1 MVLVEETHDISSH
14 GGIRVFRMM
23 GAASMV
29 SGIEEPNVVGFSV
42 PFAQCLPVVAA
53 SQEAMQN
60 DQMPVHPG
68 VEAWN
73 GAGVEGQVGHDGTAV
88 KVVVQGRPCIAQQLG
103 PNPNTAH
110 LKSERGLC

>member
-1 MVLVEETHDISSH
+1 MVLVKEAHDISGH
-14 GGIRVFRMM
+14 GRVRMFGMM
-23 GAASMV
+23 GAPSMV

-60 DQMPVHPG
+60 DQMPVHPW

-73 GAGVEGQVGHDGTAV
+73 GTGVEGQVGHGGTAV
-88 KVVVQGRPCIAQQLG
+88 KVVVQGRPCIV
-103 PNPNTAH
+103 
-110 LKSERGLC
+110 

>member
-1 MVLVEETHDISSH
+1 MAQKAGFGNVVLVEEAHDICSH
-14 GGIRVFRMM
+14 GGVRMFGM
-23 GAASMV
+23 MWAPSMV

-42 PFAQCLPVVAA
+42 LFAQCLPVVAA

-73 GAGVEGQVGHDGTAV
+73 GAGVEGQVGHGGTAV
-88 KVVVQGRPCIAQQLG
+88 KVLVQGRPCIA
-103 PNPNTAH
+103 
-110 LKSERGLC
+110 